1 MNHLLYWSLGFF
13 LSISPTTYA
22 LADKEPTAPEPCTI
36 RSPHTG
42 SFFDL
47 NPLHIPDPKLSKSKT
62 ARDYSWNATGWDMNY
77 NFTMNFCG
85 GVVERLEDLGGVEG
99 VEKEL
104 WRNVSAY
111 YRQGG
116 KVYSIG

>member
-1 MNHLLYWSLGFF
+1 MNLLYWSLAFF
-13 LSISPTTYA
+13 LSISSPAHAETSS
-22 LADKEPTAPEPCTI
+22 KETPAPQACTI
-36 RSPHTG
+36 RSPHTRA
-42 SFFDL
+42 FFDL
-47 NPLHIPDPKLSKSKT
+47 NGLHIPDPAISKAKNP
-62 ARDYSWNATGWDMNY
+62 RDYSWNATGWDMGY

-85 GVVERLEDLGGVEG
+85 GVIEDLDRMGGVEG

-111 YRQGG
+111 YKQDG